1 MTSNSSTLARN
12 IKQRMSDLDI
22 RSNLAL
28 SKMSGVSRAVITN
41 VMLHPEK
48 SIMADSALQLSKT
61 LDCRV
66 EWLLTG
72 KGHIN
77 IDQAIYS
84 NGLHLG
90 SPVFTLNQISESSI
104 DALLQ
109 NACSNPNTS
118 RMPCP
123 TGNTPSMFVVW
134 QSRPMGRINN
144 PGHIYFDKDKKPVS
158 GQLVIAR
165 TSAGACL
172 EYMEYYS
179 AHDKQF
185 LRTVEEH
192 IPEDL
197 RMVELTDGM
206 KIIATFECF
215 VVV

>member
-1 MTSNSSTLARN
+1 MASTPSTLALN
-12 IKQRMSDLDI
+12 IKQRMRDLNI
-22 RSNLAL
+22 TSNLAL

-61 LDCRV
+61 LNCRV

-72 KGHIN
+72 KGHIT
-77 IDQAIYS
+77 IDEAIYN
-84 NGLHLG
+84 NGIHLG
-90 SPVFTLNQISESSI
+90 SPIFTLNQISEAGI
-104 DALLQ
+104 EVLLQ
-109 NACSNPNTS
+109 ESFENPNRN

-123 TGNTPSMFVVW
+123 TGNKPSIFAVW
-134 QSRPMGRINN
+134 QNRPMGKINHA
-144 PGHIYFDKDKKPVS
+144 GHIYFDKDKKPVS

-165 TSAGACL
+165 TSPNAPL
-172 EYMEYYS
+172 EYMEFYS

-197 RMVELTDGM
+197 RMIELANEM
-206 KIIATFECF
+206 EIIATFECF